1 MNQEQEKKHYIYIYI
16 MLYVRYIY
24 IYNNKY
30 HAGSFKMPQKTMFLD
45 KRKVQHV
52 DLFVAH
58 VGAKNQCV

>member
-1 MNQEQEKKHYIYIYI
+1 MNQEQEKKHYIYILCY
-16 MLYVRYIY
+16 MLDIL

-30 HAGSFKMPQKTMFLD
+30 HAESFKMPQKTMFLD